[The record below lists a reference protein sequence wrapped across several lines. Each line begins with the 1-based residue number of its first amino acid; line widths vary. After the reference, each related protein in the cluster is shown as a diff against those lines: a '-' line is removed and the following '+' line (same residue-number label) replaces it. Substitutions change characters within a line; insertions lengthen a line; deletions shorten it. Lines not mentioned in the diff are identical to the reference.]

1 MAEEIRL
8 SKSFIETELPQAPP
22 LYVSVYLM
30 TLAVGQDAKK
40 VAERLKATETDV
52 LYAWGYWKGKGYL
65 QEEKKQETE
74 ETEQAKKGNFDLA
87 DGFYKGS
94 GTGFAGTVSVSVEIK
109 DKSIIAI
116 NILSTQDD
124 EAFFNRAKSIIN
136 EVLKNQ
142 STDLSGIDTVSG
154 ATYSSNGIVEALRE
168 AFKAAENGN
177 SGKPAEA
184 VYRQFCP

>member
-65 QEEKKQETE
+65 QEEKKAGNRKTCIGFLCTPRLFSERIGTLH
-74 ETEQAKKGNFDLA
+74 KK
-87 DGFYKGS
+87 
-94 GTGFAGTVSVSVEIK
+94 
-109 DKSIIAI
+109 
-116 NILSTQDD
+116 
-124 EAFFNRAKSIIN
+124 
-136 EVLKNQ
+136 
-142 STDLSGIDTVSG
+142 
-154 ATYSSNGIVEALRE
+154 
-168 AFKAAENGN
+168 
-177 SGKPAEA
+177 
-184 VYRQFCP
+184 

>member
-65 QEEKKQETE
+65 QEEQRQEPQRPALTSSARPDYSPRE
-74 ETEQAKKGNFDLA
+74 LA
-87 DGFYKGS
+87 LY
-94 GTGFAGTVSVSVEIK
+94 IK
-109 DKSIIAI
+109 MIRSENYLIPRRKSW
-116 NILSTQDD
+116 
-124 EAFFNRAKSIIN
+124 
-136 EVLKNQ
+136 
-142 STDLSGIDTVSG
+142 
-154 ATYSSNGIVEALRE
+154 
-168 AFKAAENGN
+168 
-177 SGKPAEA
+177 GKCF
-184 VYRQFCP
+184 RSRI

>member
-65 QEEKKQETE
+65 QEEQRQEPQRPALTSSARPDYSPRELALYIKNDKVRKLFDSAQKKLGKMLSQ
-74 ETEQAKKGNFDLA
+74 QAFMIGLVCRWRSSSCCCPIA
-87 DGFYKGS
+87 PQ
-94 GTGFAGTVSVSVEIK
+94 AGIPVC
-109 DKSIIAI
+109 AI
-116 NILSTQDD
+116 SKRSLSAGQ
-124 EAFFNRAKSIIN
+124 R
-136 EVLKNQ
+136 
-142 STDLSGIDTVSG
+142 
-154 ATYSSNGIVEALRE
+154 
-168 AFKAAENGN
+168 KA
-177 SGKPAEA
+177 
-184 VYRQFCP
+184 